1 MLKCQFHSHCSADP
15 VDAINYSAHQL
26 IDEAAR
32 LQYDV
37 LAITCH
43 RHLEFSEE
51 LKQYAAKKEI
61 ILIPGIEF
69 EINKKHI
76 LGINVNEEIY
86 KVDSFKK
93 LEKYK
98 ESHPE
103 CLIIAPHPFFPG
115 PSLKETF
122 TENITLFDA
131 VEYSW
136 AYTKNINFNSKAIDL
151 AIEYRKPII
160 ATSDCHVLSYLD
172 QGYCFLECEKTVEA
186 IISTIKAGKIKNSH
200 KPTNYFRIARPI
212 IQVASQTIRRK
223 LKK

>member
-1 MLKCQFHSHCSADP
+1 MNQP
-15 VDAINYSAHQL
+15 P
-26 IDEAAR
+26 
-32 LQYDV
+32 
-37 LAITCH
+37 
-43 RHLEFSEE
+43 FSPQKLPTPEE
-51 LKQYAAKKEI
+51 QEKIKKEVEKI
-61 ILIPGIEF
+61 KEKAEKYKEKILKTH
-69 EINKKHI
+69 KKHI